1 MGKKAGFMGFNNMAG
16 KENKAH
22 AEKEK
27 IIKMNMGCLKLE
39 PQALLDAA
47 KNGKELPKIFGC
59 CSNGICC
66 CCSCHISKAKAD
78 SDANQKAAKDK
89 YT

>member
-1 MGKKAGFMGFNNMAG
+1 MQMVPMGKKAGFMGFNKFAG

-39 PQALLDAA
+39 P
-47 KNGKELPKIFGC
+47 
-59 CSNGICC
+59 
-66 CCSCHISKAKAD
+66 
-78 SDANQKAAKDK
+78 
-89 YT
+89 